1 MDGLPCGTEGGWS
14 IFPIEVLAPFARG
27 CTLQRIVVPQLGISC
42 PGGLI
47 AEWYV
52 PDGAPVR
59 AGEPLYRLEAEF
71 AAVDVEA
78 ELDGT
83 VRHLVP
89 AGIPQFSG
97 ELIGV
102 ILAAGERMPSE
113 EELQLGTKAREPE
126 AAEPPPGG
134 GTPERPEAAGAPA
147 GRQIRRETRAGGPSV
162 LPPYEP
168 PRDPLPL
175 RPRRHREDAEEAR
188 TVRGG
193 LWDAMLGG
201 ARPGF
206 SWDEGDAEPQEESRP
221 PRSEGRERLQR
232 GPAEEESRGAP
243 AEEPGVGSA
252 EPAGQHESAA
262 LRPEEET
269 SGDVPAG
276 AAEEEPPVV
285 VPWRRARD
293 AAERTSEPAPE
304 TGAPG
309 WESFLA
315 AEERPAP
322 RDGAAPAAEAAP
334 AGLAPSPIVVRAVV
348 SLGDT
353 HRLVRTLRRSGHR
366 GATVEAIAVWAF
378 AHALDG
384 VGRGPKRVR
393 LEWLQDGAV
402 AAVESP
408 LALSLPEIA
417 AALQAE
423 LPEGEPEAA
432 VISARGT
439 PIEELSPG
447 AAVRVPT
454 MVIGH
459 PSWRPSRRRDGDL
472 EWRPSATITL
482 ALPPDTSLTAATEIL
497 RTLVE
502 ALENPYALLAA

>member
-1 MDGLPCGTEGGWS
+1 M
-14 IFPIEVLAPFARG
+14 
-27 CTLQRIVVPQLGISC
+27 QRIVVPQLGISC

-71 AAVDVEA
+71 AAVDIEA
-78 ELDGT
+78 EVDGT

-113 EELQLGTKAREPE
+113 EELQLGTKTREPE
-126 AAEPPPGG
+126 AAEPLPSGEA
-134 GTPERPEAAGAPA
+134 PERPEAAAAPT
-147 GRQIRRETRAGGPSV
+147 GRQIRRETRAGGPAV

-206 SWDEGDAEPQEESRP
+206 SWDEGAAEPHQESRP
-221 PRSEGRERLQR
+221 PRPEGQERPE
-232 GPAEEESRGAP
+232 GEPAEDESRGAP
-243 AEEPGVGSA
+243 AEEPEVGSA
-252 EPAGQHESAA
+252 EPAGQREAAA
-262 LRPEEET
+262 LRAEEDASPE
-269 SGDVPAG
+269 VPAG

-285 VPWRRARD
+285 VPWRRSRPAADPGAREPD
-293 AAERTSEPAPE
+293 AE

-315 AEERPAP
+315 AEERPAA
-322 RDGAAPAAEAAP
+322 RGGAAPLAEAAP
-334 AGLAPSPIVVRAVV
+334 AALAPSPIVVRAVV
-348 SLGDT
+348 SLDDT

-393 LEWLQDGAV
+393 LEWLQDGAA

-454 MVIGH
+454 LVIGH
-459 PSWRPSRRRDGDL
+459 PAWRPSRRRDGDL
-472 EWRPSATITL
+472 EWRPSTTITL
-482 ALPPDTSLTAATEIL
+482 ALPPDTPLTAATEIL

-502 ALENPYALLAA
+502 AIENPYALLAA